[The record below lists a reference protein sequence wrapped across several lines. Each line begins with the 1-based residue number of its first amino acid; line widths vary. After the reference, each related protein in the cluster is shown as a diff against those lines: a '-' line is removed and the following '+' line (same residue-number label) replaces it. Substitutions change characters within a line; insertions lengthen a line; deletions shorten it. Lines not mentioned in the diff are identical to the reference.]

1 MGQVFGLPVGGGDD
15 EAERLRGAFAYRGGE
30 IGQQGRV
37 GSGDG
42 SYEGA
47 GTTLGGSCRLRS
59 FRRGCSGAAGLFL
72 VARVGLMASPES
84 WCERY
89 ELSEWDELVGRHS
102 QTPFSIFPPLV

>member
-15 EAERLRGAFAYRGGE
+15 EAERLRGTFAYRGGE

-47 GTTLGGSCRLRS
+47 GTTLGSGYGG
-59 FRRGCSGAAGLFL
+59 RGADGGPAFLPVEKLQEGVQRCGGALFGRAGG
-72 VARVGLMASPES
+72 AHG
-84 WCERY
+84 
-89 ELSEWDELVGRHS
+89 
-102 QTPFSIFPPLV
+102 FS